1 MFEDMDINDSS
12 LEVTECNVPVLTF
25 EHPLTME
32 EKEKIVYE
40 IMGNNQ
46 LKQVYFVDEVDIETI
61 EFVKLLLEYS
71 ADVMDE
77 HIEKAILMRNNNAII
92 TDILNMSFKNPDT
105 WFVSFKNNGVSYEV
119 VDIPSLRIMEKYL
132 TMAKNKIE
140 KRASS
145 NLEKILLAYDLVK
158 LLDYSNV
165 DDLSSIPVII
175 KDKVANSKGFNLL
188 FNTILNRLGVKS
200 YMGEIIANSDI
211 SYITLVNVEDE
222 KYSIDG
228 MYLFEP
234 TSDNL
239 PLKKYKDNGVRR
251 LNYNFFGLSVDS
263 FYDLKTGDE
272 LTGILSVLA
281 IQSDVF
287 RHQRMD
293 ILSKRDNG
301 ISKRAIEESLGISI
315 DEIYNKC
322 FNAKLI
328 GIDTIMEVIASVCY
342 ANDYTENK
350 KLDIMSIIKNNY
362 ENREQEL
369 FESKIVTD
377 EISDI

>member
-46 LKQVYFVDEVDIETI
+46 LKQVYFVDDVDIETI

-119 VDIPSLRIMEKYL
+119 VDIPSLRVMEKYL
-132 TMAKNKIE
+132 GHAKDKIE
-140 KRASS
+140 NRASS

-175 KDKVANSKGFNLL
+175 KNRVANSKGFNLL
-188 FNTILNRLGVKS
+188 LNTILNRLGIRS
-200 YMGEIIANSDI
+200 YMGEIISNGDT

-234 TSDNL
+234 ASDNL

-251 LNYNFFGLSVDS
+251 LNYNFFGLSIDS
-263 FYDLKTGDE
+263 FSDLKTGDE

-328 GIDTIMEVIASVCY
+328 GIDIIREVIASICY
-342 ANDYTENK
+342 VNDYTENK
-350 KLDIMSIIKNNY
+350 ELDIMSIIKNNY

-369 FESKIVTD
+369 FESKIITD
-377 EISDI
+377 EIIDI